1 MFAPP
6 AVSFYIILCV
16 SSCWVL
22 ANSLRLDADTDLLRQ
37 PAHQS
42 RIDEQIS
49 ALHQAWPFTVNVT
62 HREGE
67 KQLICTPECTGHPED
82 TVEPFYRFRTPNAF
96 NVPSFQVPNT
106 THFWSGSSVKEC
118 LRGRT
123 VLFLGDSN
131 TAEIVMDLLLVL
143 TGDVSNVNNFAASV
157 TKVSKPTTLTWSS
170 HLGSVK
176 AAFHHAPQGDRNF
189 TISMPDDQITLKF
202 RYIGHAHLSGKRMG
216 IKTLLDPAVV
226 SEIRR
231 YISVLSPDTIVINS
245 GQHDSQPY
253 HDHVLTPP
261 SQRVENFKTYFAEV
275 LERHIKAWLKAGIKV
290 TWLGNMISPDVDD
303 VLSDLDNVTKN
314 ALAGTGAKWIS
325 IRDVVLSL
333 PDIDLRDMPEAPHIG
348 MIAKYHKMHVSAF
361 PSQFRMFKLMDTICK
376 DNETSPHIGIR
387 RNTTR

>member
-231 YISVLSPDTIVINS
+231 YISVLSPDTVVINS
-245 GQHDSQPY
+245 GMHDTWAVA
-253 HDHVLTPP
+253 D
-261 SQRVENFKTYFAEV
+261 FKTYFPEV
-275 LERHIKAWLKAGIKV
+275 VGKHVAAWLKAGIKV
-290 TWLGNMISPDVDD
+290 IWHGNMISPAFDD
-303 VLSDLDNVTKN
+303 ILIDFDNFTKN
-314 ALAGTGAKWIS
+314 ALAGTGAKWIG
-325 IRDVVLSL
+325 IRDVVSSL
-333 PDIDLRDMPEAPHIG
+333 PDIDLRDMPFAPHIG